1 MSVSRMDSVNLA
13 GGDLRDTDL
22 ADSDIYRANL
32 SNTDLSNADFS
43 DSDLR
48 NADLSE
54 AILIC
59 TDFRTSSGL
68 TEQQLKGS
76 KQPYIFNTPFPPHL
90 AVKKN
95 RDLEVLPI
103 ILKKRN
109 PFCFTSVEIAGQYLR
124 LCCKKIK
131 RREEPYGS
139 NPYYAVTP
147 KISLMNEICPK
158 TSPLSTSLICPLRIM
173 FIAS

>member
-1 MSVSRMDSVNLA
+1 MLKPPA
-13 GGDLRDTDL
+13 LPEDT
-22 ADSDIYRANL
+22 
-32 SNTDLSNADFS
+32 F
-43 DSDLR
+43 
-48 NADLSE
+48 
-54 AILIC
+54 IC

-68 TEQQLKGS
+68 TEQQLKGE

-124 LCCKKIK
+124 EQSKKVWVSIEGC
-131 RREEPYGS
+131 RPPG
-139 NPYYAVTP
+139 
-147 KISLMNEICPK
+147 
-158 TSPLSTSLICPLRIM
+158 
-173 FIAS
+173 